1 MTAAYR
7 IVAAERNDLAVVT
20 VVCDDCSSAIA
31 LKIETAKVP
40 EQCASC
46 GKPYSENIKAAL
58 AALGRFHREAST
70 AETKAGK
77 PLFRFEIR
85 DSIKLAP

>member
-7 IVAAERNDLAVVT
+7 VVTAERNDLAIVT
-20 VVCDDCSSAIA
+20 VVCDECSSSIA

-46 GKPYSENIKAAL
+46 GKQYSEKIKAAL
-58 AALGRFHREAST
+58 AALGRFHREAIT
-70 AETKAGK
+70 AEEQAGK
-77 PLFRFEIR
+77 PVFRFEIR
-85 DSIKLAP
+85 EPQN